1 MEKIKNED
9 WIIAQEK
16 IYKNLHLDYDPKT
29 CGKALKNQ
37 ESFKDSLF
45 NQFSS
50 GLEIKKDDII
60 YTGHLYIKEKEYVGI
75 YFRIDELK
83 DDNKKIYDYHSSDIN
98 RRGCIPYLKLLKKHH
113 LNIPIDILEEIN
125 GKLEI
130 N

>member
-16 IYKNLHLDYDPKT
+16 MYKNLHLDYDPKT

-37 ESFKDSLF
+37 ESFKESLF

-60 YTGHLYIKEKEYVGI
+60 YNGHLYIKEKEYVGI
-75 YFRIDELK
+75 CFHIDELK
-83 DDNKKIYDYHSSDIN
+83 DNDKKIYDYHSSDID
-98 RRGCIPYLKLLKKHH
+98 RRGIIPYLKLLKKHH
-113 LNIPIDILEEIN
+113 LNIDMDILEEIN
-125 GKLEI
+125 RKFEI
-130 N
+130 D